1 MSKFS
6 IKRPRRLASF
16 ICLLM
21 GLIIIVSMFTPIF
34 KMEIDVLGNKVTTGV
49 TGYDMIKAII
59 KKDHLLPESV
69 EIKINDIIN
78 KVDKDTILST
88 SGTVQTDFYKTL
100 TQENTTKLYTYFIYF
115 GAIIAA
121 VSAIFM
127 ILFGL
132 LGILI
137 RAKFFKS
144 CNILFALLALVGGA
158 LCVAGTVFI
167 AKPIGALI
175 TLATVPFSFWAI
187 LLTAPALIALVGY
200 MFIRNKK

>member
-49 TGYDMIKAII
+49 TGYDMIKAVI

-69 EIKINDIIN
+69 EIKINEIIN
-78 KVDKDTILST
+78 KVDKDTTLST
-88 SGTVQTDFYKTL
+88 SGTAQTDFYKTL
-100 TQENTTKLYTYFIYF
+100 TQENTTKLYTYLIYF

-121 VSAIFM
+121 VSAILLV
-127 ILFGL
+127 LFGL
-132 LGILI
+132 LGTLI

-144 CNILFALLALVGGA
+144 CNIIFALLALIGGA

-175 TLATVPFSFWAI
+175 ALAAVPFSFWAI

-200 MFIRNKK
+200 VFIRNKK